1 MAGVDAEW
9 GEGAGKVRETG
20 GRERILP
27 MPAKLGYCVRLMVV
41 WDFELM
47 GGCEATSGI
56 EIRSTSN
63 SLQPNWEEK
72 LGFFGWK
79 DWSDGT
85 RKDWERWR
93 WMGWQQEND
102 SQIHIGDE
110 FF

>member
-1 MAGVDAEW
+1 MAGVDAER
-9 GEGAGKVRETG
+9 GEGAGKVRERG

-27 MPAKLGYCVRLMVV
+27 MPPKLGYCVRLMVV

-72 LGFFGWK
+72 IRVFGL
-79 DWSDGT
+79 
-85 RKDWERWR
+85 ERL
-93 WMGWQQEND
+93 E
-102 SQIHIGDE
+102 
-110 FF
+110 